1 MFNQLPKSWSVC
13 LIGEAILVNPR
24 LDKREID
31 DGIEVSFVPMPAVSA
46 ETGEINVLE
55 NKLFAEV
62 KKGYTPFIERDVLF
76 AKITPCMENGK
87 MAVVPKLKNNLGF
100 GSTEFHVLRCPT
112 DILPEYV
119 YYFISSKWF
128 RVEAEHNMTGAVG
141 QRRVPTTFL
150 ESTRLPVPPFNE
162 QKRIVAK
169 IEELFSELD
178 NGITALKT
186 AREQLKVYR
195 QAILKHAFE
204 GKLTAKWREENAD
217 KLETPEQLL
226 ARIQKERDARYQQ
239 QLEEWKETVKKW
251 EAEGKEGKKPKKP
264 VICKPMPTISEDEIN
279 VLPRLP
285 ADWRYVRL
293 AEISAIGSGMSVSQN
308 RKLNNPVE
316 VAYLRV
322 ANVQRGLLNLSEI
335 KTMLVEQEALADLL
349 LEKGDVLFNEGG
361 DRDKLGRGWI
371 WENQIESCITQ
382 NHVFRATPIIKNEFH
397 SKFISHWGN
406 SFGKDY
412 FEKGGKQTTNLA
424 SINKTVLSNFPVPL
438 PSFEEQHQII
448 TILDDAMS
456 LMDAFDSE
464 IKRGFQRAEILRQ
477 SILKKAFSGQLMKQD
492 PNDEPASKLLVRI
505 KAQEESQKQPA
516 KKTATKGAQKKVS
529 QEAWN

>member
-1 MFNQLPKSWSVC
+1 MEQNYPKTWAVEKLGDVMDVQGGSQPPKAEFIYEPKDGYVQL
-13 LIGEAILVNPR
+13 LQIRDFG
-24 LDKREID
+24 DKP
-31 DGIEVSFVPMPAVSA
+31 VPTYVPMGRVS
-46 ETGEINVLE
+46 
-55 NKLFAEV
+55 KFC
-62 KKGYTPFIERDVLF
+62 KKTDVLIARYGASLGRIVRGLEGAYNVALAKTIYDERLFEDSYVFYLLKTPLFQTPLKMISRSAQNGF
-76 AKITPCMENGK
+76 ARHEI
-87 MAVVPKLKNNLGF
+87 A
-100 GSTEFHVLRCPT
+100 HVE
-112 DILPEYV
+112 LP
-119 YYFISSKWF
+119 I
-128 RVEAEHNMTGAVG
+128 
-141 QRRVPTTFL
+141 
-150 ESTRLPVPPFNE
+150 PPLNE

-178 NGITALKT
+178 NGIAALKT
-186 AREQLKVYR
+186 VQEQLKVYR

-204 GKLTAKWREENAD
+204 GKLTAKWREENVD
-217 KLETPEQLL
+217 KLETSEQLL
-226 ARIQKERDARYQQ
+226 ARIQKERDVLYQQ

-264 VICKPMPTISEDEIN
+264 VICKPMQTISEDEIN

-285 ADWRYVRL
+285 ADWRYIRL

-308 RKLNNPVE
+308 RKLNKPVE

-335 KTMLVEQEALADLL
+335 KTMLVEQEALADLV

-448 TILDDAMS
+448 SILDDAMS

-464 IKRGFQRAEILRQ
+464 IKRGFQRVEILRQ
-477 SILKKAFSGQLMKQD
+477 SILKKAFSGQLVKQD
-492 PNDEPASKLLVRI
+492 PNDEPASELLVRI